1 MKILEVASTDDA
13 PNITVY
19 RLGPVIVASQEPLE
33 PTGERS
39 YVTIPVSAANELAN
53 ALLNLDGE

>member
-1 MKILEVASTDDA
+1 MKIFEVAATDDT

-19 RLGPVIVASQEPLE
+19 RLGPVIVVSQEPLE

-39 YVTIPVSAANELAN
+39 YVTIPISAATELAN
-53 ALLNLDGE
+53 ALLALDIE